1 MPEVANSKRMYFSFA
16 QKTLSFLIQHKLPEV
31 SGPRNLFF
39 IHDAFFNC
47 WPPALHVLLS
57 DRYFF
62 FSRFSAYRAISKNCS
77 TSLFPAE
84 NEDFYGQVSVVV
96 VIFLR

>member
-1 MPEVANSKRMYFSFA
+1 MMPSLIAGPLPCMYYYP
-16 QKTLSFLIQHKLPEV
+16 TDI
-31 SGPRNLFF
+31 
-39 IHDAFFNC
+39 
-47 WPPALHVLLS
+47 
-57 DRYFF
+57 F

-84 NEDFYGQVSVVV
+84 NEDFYGQVNVVV